1 MFGIE
6 KWIFQVFP
14 KMPRAVRVFTYLV
27 ILALFVYLVLIPRF
41 VDGQLVVKEAGTG
54 GMLPYRGADLQI
66 QVDGRPYKFR
76 TNEDGFFSIP
86 VISRLPE
93 GLEVQIFHADK
104 QLWFPLELSTAEIWV
119 RKRHRIEVLIE
130 KPFVRLA
137 RTGEEPGTAHVIA
150 GLLEW
155 LASPALAQSIY
166 LPKSSKAQ
174 EARLASAEKTAIQS
188 TVESTYAKVAGK
200 ASVDVG
206 PASPLT
212 DGDRGLTYLQRI
224 QLVTSLERTYGL
236 TIPDEHWQPM
246 TSVGQLVDYLEKR
259 KQIEQ
264 ALPSQ
269 DKSAVRSWPQ
279 IQQSFPIEDRP
290 VYKK

>member
-1 MFGIE
+1 
-6 KWIFQVFP
+6 
-14 KMPRAVRVFTYLV
+14 MPRAVRVFTYLV
-27 ILALFVYLVLIPRF
+27 VLALFVYLALLPRF

-93 GLEVQIFHADK
+93 GLEVQVFHADK
-104 QLWFPLELSTAEIWV
+104 QLWFPLELSTVEIWV
-119 RKRHRIEVLIE
+119 RKHHRIEVLLE
-130 KPFVRLA
+130 KPFVRLTAAGEGRGVA
-137 RTGEEPGTAHVIA
+137 RVIT

-155 LASPALAQSIY
+155 LASPAVAQSIH
-166 LPKSSKAQ
+166 LPRSSRAQ
-174 EARLASAEKTAIQS
+174 EARLPPAEKTAIQA

-200 ASVDVG
+200 AAADVG
-206 PASPLT
+206 PTSPLA

-224 QLVTSLERTYGL
+224 QLVTSLERIYGF

-246 TSVGQLVDYLEKR
+246 SSVGQLIDYLEKR
-259 KQIEQ
+259 KQIQQ
-264 ALPSQ
+264 ALPAR
-269 DKSAVRSWPQ
+269 DKSVARSWPE

-290 VYKK
+290 IYKK